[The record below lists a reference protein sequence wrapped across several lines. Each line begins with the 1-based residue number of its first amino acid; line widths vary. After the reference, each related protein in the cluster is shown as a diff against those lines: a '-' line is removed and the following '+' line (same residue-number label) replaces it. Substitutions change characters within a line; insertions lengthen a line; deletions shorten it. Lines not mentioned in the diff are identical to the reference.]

1 MIKAAE
7 ALGQN
12 PSVISKK
19 LMYLERE
26 LGLQLLKRTTRHI
39 ELTETGEVFYE
50 RIRNI
55 SQSWDASIEEVTSLN
70 THPKGT
76 LRISSP
82 QPLSSRLIV
91 PTLSDFQTR
100 YPGIKLEL
108 INTNYEELPN
118 LSADIT
124 ICRKLE
130 ELNSSSFVGIPLFKY
145 QNSLF
150 ASPDYLDRHPEIKHI
165 SDLEKH
171 QCLVYGVGKPN
182 HKWAFSNHSE
192 VAIEPYISSDS
203 TEIVISS
210 AVSGLGIA
218 YIPEA
223 IISHELAS
231 ASLVNILP
239 NHKSKPFETYLYYQK
254 MSYTPQKIRLL
265 IDYLKGCFRS

>member
-1 MIKAAE
+1 MKIFDSALIFKAIVEHGSMIKAAE

-118 LSADIT
+118 LT
-124 ICRKLE
+124 
-130 ELNSSSFVGIPLFKY
+130 F
-145 QNSLF
+145 
-150 ASPDYLDRHPEIKHI
+150 
-165 SDLEKH
+165 
-171 QCLVYGVGKPN
+171 
-182 HKWAFSNHSE
+182 
-192 VAIEPYISSDS
+192 
-203 TEIVISS
+203 
-210 AVSGLGIA
+210 
-218 YIPEA
+218 
-223 IISHELAS
+223 
-231 ASLVNILP
+231 
-239 NHKSKPFETYLYYQK
+239 
-254 MSYTPQKIRLL
+254 PQ
-265 IDYLKGCFRS
+265 S